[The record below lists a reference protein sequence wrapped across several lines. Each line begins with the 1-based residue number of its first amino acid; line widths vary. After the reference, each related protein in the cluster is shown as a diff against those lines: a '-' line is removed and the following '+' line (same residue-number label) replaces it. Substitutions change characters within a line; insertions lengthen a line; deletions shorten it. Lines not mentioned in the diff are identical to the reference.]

1 VTESKE
7 WGPRAWRG
15 RGGISNPDRKG
26 GAVAI
31 GLILFAA
38 ALASALVL
46 LFLVAR
52 AARKDWADE

>member
-1 VTESKE
+1 
-7 WGPRAWRG
+7 
-15 RGGISNPDRKG
+15 
-26 GAVAI
+26 VAI

-52 AARKDWADE
+52 VARKDRADE